1 MNQTALTLDQP
12 DYGRFARVFM
22 GDPSINTWGI
32 HDGGHYGVGGPYGQ
46 MRDMYASPTDPIF
59 FMHHTNLDRV
69 WWSWQMR
76 DPQNRLKD
84 ISGPIYKSDYTTSG
98 GANVTLDFE
107 MTMGVNAN
115 NITVAD
121 TMDIM
126 GDTFCFNY
134 DQLY

>member
-12 DYGRFARVFM
+12 DFGWFARVLM
-22 GDPSINTWGI
+22 SDPSSDVFGI

-46 MRDMYASPTDPIF
+46 MCDVYASPTDPIF

-76 DPQNRLKD
+76 DPQNRLED
-84 ISGPIYKSDYTTSG
+84 ISGPIYKSDYTNSR

-115 NITVAD
+115 NISVMD
-121 TMDIM
+121 TMNIV